1 MKFLLQLTDI
11 FAFAQNLIAGIAHL
25 ERELQMIRHGFPI
38 ESIRFNHH
46 AAQTAQHQRER
57 GQKLVGRGGVV
68 SLQRLQRHACNIRGG
83 HKITANRLRQR
94 LNECR

>member
-11 FAFAQNLIAGIAHL
+11 FAFAQNLIAGVTYL
-25 ERELQMIRHGFPI
+25 ERELQMIRHGFPV

-57 GQKLVGRGGVV
+57 G
-68 SLQRLQRHACNIRGG
+68 
-83 HKITANRLRQR
+83 
-94 LNECR
+94 

>member
-1 MKFLLQLTDI
+1 MKFLLQLTNI

-25 ERELQMIRHGFPI
+25 ERELQMIWHGVPV
-38 ESIRFNHH
+38 EGIRLNHH

-68 SLQRLQRHACNIRGG
+68 RLQRLQCHACNIRGG

-94 LNECR
+94 FNERR